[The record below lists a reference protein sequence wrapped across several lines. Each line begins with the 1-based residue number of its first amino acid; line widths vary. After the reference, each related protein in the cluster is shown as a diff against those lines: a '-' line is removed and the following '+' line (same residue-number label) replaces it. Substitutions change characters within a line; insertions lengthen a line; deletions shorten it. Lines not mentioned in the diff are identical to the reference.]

1 MSLSPEQIKNI
12 IEAALMAAGQ
22 PLSIDRLLT
31 LFMDN
36 QQPSRDDIKN
46 ALKTLEEE
54 CANRGV
60 ELKRVSSGYRYQAK
74 QDYAEWVGR
83 LWEEKPP
90 RYSRAL
96 LETLSLIA
104 YRQPIT
110 RGDIEDVRGVSVS
123 SNIIKT
129 LLERDWV
136 KVVGHRDVPGK
147 PAMYATTKQFLDY
160 FNLKSL
166 SELPTLAEIRDI
178 DSINAELDLVEP
190 GSETETETEAQ
201 SQESD
206 EQQAGSDVDLAAND
220 TVEEM
225 VSVDDSDMDAV
236 TEFDELPPM
245 DESAELKAV
254 SAADQA

>member
-1 MSLSPEQIKNI
+1 MSLSPEKIKNI

-22 PLSIDRLLT
+22 PLSIDRLLS
-31 LFMDN
+31 LFLDE
-36 QQPSRDDIKN
+36 QQPARDEIKA
-46 ALKTLEEE
+46 ALDTLAGE
-54 CANRGV
+54 CENRGV
-60 ELKRVSSGYRYQAK
+60 ELKQVSSGYRFQAK
-74 QDYAEWVGR
+74 QDYAEWIGR

-110 RGDIEDVRGVSVS
+110 RGEIEDVRGVSVS

-129 LLERDWV
+129 LLERNWV

-178 DSINAELDLVEP
+178 DTINAELDLIEP
-190 GSETETETEAQ
+190 GSESEVESMETT
-201 SQESD
+201 QEN
-206 EQQAGSDVDLAAND
+206 SDVDLAANEPA
-220 TVEEM
+220 EEM
-225 VSVDDSDMDAV
+225 LDSDDDMASV
-236 TEFDELPPM
+236 AEFDEMPPLE
-245 DESAELKAV
+245 ESADLKAV
-254 SAADQA
+254 SAADSA